1 MQILIPV
8 LIALGVSL
16 IVGFGLSM
24 ADTFFSV
31 KKDEKEISVRN
42 SLPGANCGACGF
54 SGCDDYA
61 EKLASGE
68 ITDCTLCKPGGKE
81 AAQKIAEILGL
92 IAGDVEPLTA
102 RVHCMGFCDKTSDKM
117 IYHGVES
124 CKAAA
129 LLFGGKGECQYGC
142 IGFGDC
148 TKECDSGAI
157 KVCSGIAA
165 VDPDE
170 CIACGKCIKA
180 CPKHLISLVPK
191 EKAVFTV
198 LCSNRDKGADVIKSC
213 KAGCIGCKKCE
224 KVCKNG
230 AVKVESFLAVIDPE
244 KCTGCGEC
252 AAACPRGVI
261 QR

>member
-1 MQILIPV
+1 M
-8 LIALGVSL
+8 
-16 IVGFGLSM
+16 
-24 ADTFFSV
+24 
-31 KKDEKEISVRN
+31 
-42 SLPGANCGACGF
+42 
-54 SGCDDYA
+54 
-61 EKLASGE
+61 
-68 ITDCTLCKPGGKE
+68 
-81 AAQKIAEILGL
+81 QKIRN
-92 IAGDVEPLTA
+92 IAIIAHVDHG
-102 RVHCMGFCDKTSDKM
+102 KTTLVDKM

-157 KVCSGIAA
+157 KVCSGVAA

-198 LCSNRDKGADVIKSC
+198 LCSSRDKGADVIKSC

-230 AVKVESFLAVIDPE
+230 AIKVESFLAVIDPE